1 MYSLQIPK
9 LTLQPLVE
17 NAIYHG
23 IRIEDETRGKLVISA
38 EVRGERA
45 VISVSDSGSGMTAEE
60 IAKMNA
66 SVSEFDEDF
75 GYGVR
80 NVHKRIELFFGKG
93 YGLFY
98 KMNEAAGVTVEITL
112 PAGMQKKEREDHV

>member
-1 MYSLQIPK
+1 
-9 LTLQPLVE
+9 
-17 NAIYHG
+17 
-23 IRIEDETRGKLVISA
+23 
-38 EVRGERA
+38 
-45 VISVSDSGSGMTAEE
+45 MTAEE